1 MGEMADYYADLA
13 LQQQWEFDEEVAVVL
28 KKNEESLFLETKDSE
43 NELIIGIRN
52 YYAKYK
58 KLSQKQKFC
67 LAKWIVENSETY
79 NQ

>member
-1 MGEMADYYADLA
+1 MADYYADLA

-43 NELIIGIRN
+43 NELIIGIRK

-58 KLSQKQKFC
+58 KLSQKQK
-67 LAKWIVENSETY
+67 Y
-79 NQ
+79 

>member
-1 MGEMADYYADLA
+1 MADYYADLA

>member
-1 MGEMADYYADLA
+1 MADYYADLA

-28 KKNEESLFLETKDSE
+28 KKNEESLFLETKESE

-58 KLSQKQKFC
+58 KLSQKQKYC

>member
-1 MGEMADYYADLA
+1 MADYYADLA
-13 LQQQWEFDEEVAVVL
+13 LQQQWEFDEEVANVL
-28 KKNEESLFLETKDSE
+28 KKNEESLFLETKESE

>member
-1 MGEMADYYADLA
+1 MADYYADLA

-58 KLSQKQKFC
+58 KLSQKQKYC